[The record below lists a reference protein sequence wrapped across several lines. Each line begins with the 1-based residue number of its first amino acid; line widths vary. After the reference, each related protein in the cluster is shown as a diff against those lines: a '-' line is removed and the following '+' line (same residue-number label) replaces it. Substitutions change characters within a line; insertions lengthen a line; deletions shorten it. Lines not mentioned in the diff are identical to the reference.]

1 MLYLDYNW
9 DLTSTRMI
17 PDQELNTDTLNWQV
31 GDCWRIQETDTGR
44 KILVKVEPLVE
55 FLKAGEATLGK

>member
-1 MLYLDYNW
+1 
-9 DLTSTRMI
+9 MI

-31 GDCWRIQETDTGR
+31 GDCWRIQETDTGK
-44 KILVKVEPLVE
+44 KILVKIEPLVE